1 MKARLTVLCENS
13 AGFQLGL
20 VGEHGFAC
28 LVETGG
34 GDYLFDTGQ
43 GFGIVSNALSLKKD
57 LGGIAA
63 VMLSHGHADHTGG
76 LPAVLKVRGPV
87 DVYGHRDL
95 FLERISS
102 RQGQK
107 RFIGIPYNR
116 HYLEF
121 LGARFQLGDEIREV
135 GPGVFLTGE
144 IPRRTAFEKGDTEMT
159 ALLPDG
165 QTLHPDPIRDDLSL
179 IVDTDKGLVVVLG
192 CAHAGLINII
202 DYTLETMGRD
212 RIYAILGGT
221 HLGFTG
227 DAQFEATLAAI
238 DRYRIE
244 RIGVSH
250 CTGPARAAML
260 YARYPHKFFFGSV
273 GAVLEA

>member
-43 GFGIVSNALSLKKD
+43 GFGIVSNALTLKKD